1 MSYSEAR
8 IQALEMEVFNLRQE
22 NQRLRNELDGFK
34 RKDIIDQLKNELDE
48 KIKDRLL

>member
-22 NQRLRNELDGFK
+22 NQRLRNELDNFK
-34 RKDIIDQLKNELDE
+34 RKEIKEL
-48 KIKDRLL
+48 IKKQSK

>member
-22 NQRLRNELDGFK
+22 NQRLRNELDNFK

-48 KIKDRLL
+48 KIKD

>member
-22 NQRLRNELDGFK
+22 NQRLRNELDDFK
-34 RKDIIDQLKNELDE
+34 RKATINQLKNEVDE
-48 KIKDRLL
+48 KIKNRLL

>member
-22 NQRLRNELDGFK
+22 NQRLRNELDSFRREEIK
-34 RKDIIDQLKNELDE
+34 EL
-48 KIKDRLL
+48 IKKQSK